1 MVVNRKIMRKKAIQI
16 AIIIIGLSL
25 IVNLTKDIF
34 RLLKAGEQ
42 VKIAE
47 RKLEE
52 AKLEKEEFFKKKE
65 YYASEEFIEE
75 AARDKL
81 NMARPGET
89 IVVLPQNLAEVI
101 GRKEKERLP
110 ELPNWQKWWKLFF

>member
-1 MVVNRKIMRKKAIQI
+1 MVVNRKIMRKKVIQV

-42 VKIAE
+42 VKFAE

-52 AKLEKEEFFKKKE
+52 AKLEKEEILKKKE

-101 GRKEKERLP
+101 GRKEKETFP
-110 ELPNWQKWWKLFF
+110 KLPNWQKWWKLFF